1 MLTIHHRPSCCRGR
15 GLLLAQDLLGLVD
28 DKSGSRRQADPDTA
42 VGQPGH
48 GLHHAGLGVAAG
60 VPRRLGLP
68 PQPRDPPRH
77 PAARH
82 AGLRP
87 AVPGKQ
93 RGYVLRGRHDHLLL
107 GIQRGRGKHQTPFWA
122 LRGSTRETNRS
133 PDHRC
138 QAVDAAATRLK
149 TSRRQGLKRP
159 RPTDQKRHIA
169 TMSASA
175 RRTLGRPYIQPSR
188 DLLF

>member
-77 PAARH
+77 PALATL
-82 AGLRP
+82 ASVLLYQGSNAAMYYVAAMIIYFWAYSEGEVSTKPPFGLFVE
-87 AVPGKQ
+87 AHGKLTGPQIIGAKPWTLPQ
-93 RGYVLRGRHDHLLL
+93 RGSRLPA
-107 GIQRGRGKHQTPFWA
+107 GK
-122 LRGSTRETNRS
+122 
-133 PDHRC
+133 
-138 QAVDAAATRLK
+138 V
-149 TSRRQGLKRP
+149 
-159 RPTDQKRHIA
+159 
-169 TMSASA
+169 
-175 RRTLGRPYIQPSR
+175 
-188 DLLF
+188 